1 MAAFTRAGEQVR
13 AVVRLQPGRPAV
25 GLGLRAAAATF
36 VPLAAANYFH
46 LPALRWSLVA
56 GFMVALVDKGGA
68 YRTRA
73 VAMAWLTGAG
83 AFAVVAASV
92 VPAAAAPTA
101 AVMFVV
107 AAMASVSRVYGPE
120 ASSAGTSATILCAI
134 ALDGAGASLEE
145 ALVRGALVVAGG
157 AWAMTLSLVLWPV
170 RVYRP
175 ARLAVARCFRDLADH
190 AADIERHLDDPGSE
204 SWQADVVKARG
215 KIRDSVEAARS
226 ILAGT
231 RRGARGES
239 GRGARLLVLF
249 HVADQIFARMGA
261 LGEVLEAA
269 HTTGGSPEVRDVVRK
284 ELEAL
289 RASLDETA
297 MRIESEARVEPLAA
311 RVIHEDDLR
320 ASGPDY
326 AHAATLLVEIAAFT
340 DTAAEITA
348 TLHDDRAPRSV
359 PGLPT
364 TLDLAPTGSRLD
376 PLRDAFA
383 PESVVWRHALRVAVV
398 ASIAVAL
405 THLFTLPRGYWVT
418 ITAIAVL
425 QPHMPET
432 FLKATQRI
440 AGTVAGAAVAAVV
453 AATLHDPR
461 GIMLLTLVLATV
473 SVSVIQLNYALFSFF
488 LTPTFVLLAELS
500 AGDWTLA
507 KWRVLNTLL
516 GGALALVGARIFL
529 PSRERD
535 RFPRQMADAL
545 RALRGLVV
553 AAMSDGVV
561 DEARRASGVAFNNAE
576 ASFNRLLAE
585 SRGELAGVEPRMT
598 LLLYARRISSAL
610 LALAATESPSRRVS
624 LGVIARVASS
634 TLDTLAVALEAET
647 RPAPTAAIDWE
658 SIGEPSLRLRVE
670 RIAAQISVLE
680 QAASRLYGAPSGAPT
695 PQPREAPPLPTP
707 R

>member
-1 MAAFTRAGEQVR
+1 M
-13 AVVRLQPGRPAV
+13 QPGRPAI

-73 VAMAWLTGAG
+73 VAMAGLTVAG
-83 AFAVVAASV
+83 ALAVVAASI
-92 VPAAAAPTA
+92 VPAAAVPTA
-101 AVMFVV
+101 AVMLVV
-107 AAMASVSRVYGPE
+107 AATASVSRVYGPE
-120 ASSAGTSATILCAI
+120 AASAGTSATIFCAI
-134 ALDGAGASLEE
+134 ALDGAGVTLHD
-145 ALVRGALVVAGG
+145 ALVRGGLVLVGG
-157 AWAMTLSLVLWPV
+157 GWAMTLSLVLWPV

-175 ARLAVARCFRDLADH
+175 ARVAVARCFRDLADH
-190 AADIERHLDDPGSE
+190 AADIERLLDEPGSE
-204 SWQADVVKARG
+204 IWQADVVKARG
-215 KIRDSVEAARS
+215 RIRDSVEAARAV
-226 ILAGT
+226 LAGT

-269 HTTGGSPEVRDVVRK
+269 HAVGAEADARDVVRK

-289 RASLDETA
+289 RASLDEAAERT
-297 MRIESEARVEPLAA
+297 ESEARVESLAA
-311 RVIHEDDLR
+311 RTVREDELR
-320 ASGPDY
+320 AAGPDY
-326 AHAATLLVEIAAFT
+326 AHAATLLVEMAAFT

-348 TLHDDRAPRSV
+348 TIHDDRAPASV

-364 TLDLAPTGSRLD
+364 TLDVSMTGSRLD

-398 ASIAVAL
+398 AALAVAL
-405 THLFTLPRGYWVT
+405 THRFALPRGYWVT

-440 AGTVAGAAVAAVV
+440 AGTVAGSVVAAIV
-453 AATLHDPR
+453 AATLHDPFA
-461 GIMLLTLVLATV
+461 IMLLTLVLATV

-529 PSRERD
+529 PSPERD
-535 RFPRQMADAL
+535 RFPKQMAEAL
-545 RALRGLVV
+545 RALRGLLV
-553 AAMSDGVV
+553 AAMSSGEV
-561 DEARRASGVAFNNAE
+561 DHARRGSGVAFNNAE

-585 SRGELAGVEPRMT
+585 SRGELERVEPRMT

-610 LALAATESPSRRVS
+610 LALAATESPERRAS
-624 LGVIARVASS
+624 LGTIARGASAA
-634 TLDTLAVALEAET
+634 LEQLAASLEAE
-647 RPAPTAAIDWE
+647 RPPASTSPIAWEAIT
-658 SIGEPSLRLRVE
+658 EPSLRLRIE
-670 RIAAQISVLE
+670 RIAAQLSVLE
-680 QAASRLYGAPSGAPT
+680 QAASRLYETGAPT
-695 PQPREAPPLPTP
+695 LQRGGAPPLPTP
-707 R
+707 Q